1 MRACS
6 EQSRVRS
13 SRDVLGCH
21 APAPRQRALSAV
33 GRVQTD
39 INHERL
45 GGEACRGNLGDIDRT
60 TVEPIESPGVQLT
73 RAAKSHRLR
82 KGDVD
87 RVGRSQIDRTRG
99 GLLRGGCP
107 A

>member
-13 SRDVLGCH
+13 SH
-21 APAPRQRALSAV
+21 AAPARRALLPQPSLPAV

-39 INHERL
+39 MNHERL

-60 TVEPIESPGVQLT
+60 TVEPIESPGEQLT
-73 RAAKSHRLR
+73 PAAKSHRLR